1 MFTVI
6 KNFYDNFEEI
16 FCVICMG
23 AMVICLTLQV
33 GIRIIAGSSLA
44 WTEELS
50 RYTFLWTVY
59 IGAAYV
65 AKRNAHLRV
74 TIQFVPMSLRAR
86 LFFRVIADSVW
97 VMFLLFMAQQC
108 WLTIGYSLEFPERSA
123 TLHITKAY
131 VEMII
136 PFGFTLMSW
145 RVVEDYI
152 KRLRNGT
159 LYDLVREM
167 GK

>member
-1 MFTVI
+1 MLTLM
-6 KNFYDNFEEI
+6 KKFYDNLEEN
-16 FCVICMG
+16 FCVVCMG

-59 IGAAYV
+59 IGAAFV

-74 TIQFVPMSLRAR
+74 TIQFMFMPLRAR
-86 LFFRVIADSVW
+86 LAFRIIADVIW
-97 VMFLLFMAQQC
+97 ILFLLFMARQC
-108 WLTIGYSLEFPERSA
+108 WTSIGYSLEFPERSA

-136 PFGFTLMSW
+136 PIGFTLMSW
-145 RVVEDYI
+145 RVVEGYL
-152 KRLRNGT
+152 KRLRSGT
-159 LYDLVREM
+159 LYDLIREV